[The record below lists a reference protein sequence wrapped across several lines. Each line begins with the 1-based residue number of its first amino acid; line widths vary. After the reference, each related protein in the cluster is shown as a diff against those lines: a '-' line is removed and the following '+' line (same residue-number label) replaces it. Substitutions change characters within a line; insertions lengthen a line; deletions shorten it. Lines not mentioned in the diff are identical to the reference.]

1 MMDENTLHQW
11 FIECFG
17 PVQGEMAWKQVESLP
32 DQIREQ
38 LMSQS
43 LEDLPDPAQIRGMMQ
58 AFAGGGLN
66 SFGEMQQTIAE
77 GPINVKLAKSIA
89 LQQANDAD
97 SERIVTAEEGAA
109 MRRAMS
115 EVNLWLDTTTD
126 FDPVPSQ
133 AEALTRAAWVE
144 GTIEQWAQFAAPV
157 AASMNDALG
166 AVISERLD
174 GAFDGEI
181 TGMFAGPV
189 PIPIPEGMKDPKQLM
204 KLFANTSYAMQL
216 GQAAGAMSKEV
227 RGSYDQGIELLKNPA
242 GGLIMQ
248 NVDEYARSL
257 EIDAA
262 EVTEFIALREQAYAR
277 LYATVPWLM
286 PRFVALIGKY
296 ARGITIDLDAMEEQL
311 RGASSLDPES
321 LSGAVNLSNVGLTTT
336 DEQKETMH
344 SIETLLAL
352 VEGWVDCVVWR
363 SGMAHLPQLEQ
374 LREMMRRERAV
385 GGPAELTFENLLG
398 LQLRPKRTREAAQ
411 LWELLTAERG
421 VEGRD
426 AMWGHPDL
434 LPSLPNE
441 GDEAEAAAPKGEH
454 IDWDAE
460 LSRLLDDD
468 ASAAADADT
477 EPDAGAPTETDDA
490 DVPNDDA
497 TSADANADDEH
508 GDTDDTDGADDDHPD
523 DDHPGATD
531 ATRR

>member
-1 MMDENTLHQW
+1 MDEHTLHQW
-11 FIECFG
+11 FIDCFG
-17 PVQGEMAWKQVESLP
+17 PVQGEMAWKQVEALP
-32 DQIREQ
+32 EQIREQ

-43 LEDLPDPAQIRGMMQ
+43 PEDLPDPSQIRGMMQ

-66 SFGEMQQTIAE
+66 SFGEMQQTIEE

-89 LQQANDAD
+89 LQQANDAE
-97 SERIVTAEEGAA
+97 SERSVTAEEGNA

-115 EVNLWLDTTTD
+115 EVNLWLDTATD
-126 FDPVPSQ
+126 FNPVTEK

-144 GTIEQWAQFAAPV
+144 GTIDQWAQFAAPV
-157 AASMNDALG
+157 ASSMNEALS
-166 AVISERLD
+166 AVISERLGD
-174 GAFDGEI
+174 AFDGEI

-189 PIPIPEGMKDPKQLM
+189 PIPIPEGMKDPRQLM

-248 NVDEYARSL
+248 NVDEYAQSL
-257 EIDAA
+257 EIDAS

-277 LYATVPWLM
+277 LYVTVPWLM
-286 PRFVALIGKY
+286 PRFTALIGKY

-311 RGASSLDPES
+311 RGASSFDPES

-344 SIETLLAL
+344 SIETILAL
-352 VEGWVDCVVWR
+352 VEGWVECVTWR
-363 SGMAHLPQLEQ
+363 AGMAHLPHLEQ

-411 LWELLTAERG
+411 LWEHITAEQG
-421 VEGRD
+421 IEARD

-434 LPSLPNE
+434 LPALP
-441 GDEAEAAAPKGEH
+441 DEHDDDAQAAKPQREH

-460 LSRLLDDD
+460 LSKLLDDD
-468 ASAAADADT
+468 ADTGGETGAD
-477 EPDAGAPTETDDA
+477 G
-490 DVPNDDA
+490 
-497 TSADANADDEH
+497 
-508 GDTDDTDGADDDHPD
+508 TDGAQPDGGTAPDAKDTPDVPDVPDVPDTPDRPD
-523 DDHPGATD
+523 DEQ
-531 ATRR
+531 